1 MNWGVLEGD
10 CHRVP
15 RPTRQQQGTQRTQ
28 QKTSHQQQTK
38 SARWFFCSTENV
50 INSFHLVVISTIHL
64 WRYTFGCTTLEKL
77 CFQGTGCGLWP
88 WLLQSFLDFG
98 RSCLQCSF
106 RSPPRSC
113 SVELHSRQS
122 LCHLWNNLKLSMN
135 GRRTVL
141 RVPCEI
147 EKNRFE
153 ANNHVK
159 IEQHCRFPFWQVF
172 VHKSCRPKM
181 LLCLRRNSFL
191 IKPLVGYF
199 RVCLLFAMN
208 PWSLFDHFLITFDHF
223 LITFCV
229 LFKGFYEF
237 YHCGYRKTS
246 HMRARWAAASVT
258 LGDPIWDSLVVPSV
272 SFKLAQ
278 PVQPKFHHLIC
289 IQNVK

>member
-147 EKNRFE
+147 GKKTDLRPTIMWKLNSTAGSLFGRFSYT
-153 ANNHVK
+153 NHVA
-159 IEQHCRFPFWQVF
+159 
-172 VHKSCRPKM
+172 PK
-181 LLCLRRNSFL
+181 C
-191 IKPLVGYF
+191 YY
-199 RVCLLFAMN
+199 VCEGILSWSN
-208 PWSLFDHFLITFDHF
+208 PWLVTSGFAFCSPWTHDHFLITFWSL
-223 LITFCV
+223 LITFWSPFV
-229 LFKGFYEF
+229 SFSKGFTNFTIVDIEKPLIWEP
-237 YHCGYRKTS
+237 GEPLL
-246 HMRARWAAASVT
+246 RWRSVT
-258 LGDPIWDSLVVPSV
+258 QYGILS
-272 SFKLAQ
+272 
-278 PVQPKFHHLIC
+278 
-289 IQNVK
+289 

>member
-10 CHRVP
+10 GHRVP

-147 EKNRFE
+147 EKKPIWGQQSCENWT
-153 ANNHVK
+153 ALQV
-159 IEQHCRFPFWQVF
+159 PFLAGFRTQIMSPQNATMFAKEFFLDQTPGWLLQGLPF
-172 VHKSCRPKM
+172 VRHEPMITFWS
-181 LLCLRRNSFL
+181 
-191 IKPLVGYF
+191 
-199 RVCLLFAMN
+199 LFDHF
-208 PWSLFDHFLITFDHF
+208 WSLFDHFLCPFQR
-223 LITFCV
+223 V
-229 LFKGFYEF
+229 LRILPLWISKNLSYESQVSRCF
-237 YHCGYRKTS
+237 GD
-246 HMRARWAAASVT
+246 ARWPNMGFSRSSQCF
-258 LGDPIWDSLVVPSV
+258 L
-272 SFKLAQ
+272 
-278 PVQPKFHHLIC
+278 
-289 IQNVK
+289 

>member
-147 EKNRFE
+147 EKKPIWGQQSCENWT
-153 ANNHVK
+153 ALQV
-159 IEQHCRFPFWQVF
+159 PFLAGFRTQIMSPQNATMFAKEFFLDQTPGWLLQGLPF
-172 VHKSCRPKM
+172 VRHEPM
-181 LLCLRRNSFL
+181 ITF
-191 IKPLVGYF
+191 
-199 RVCLLFAMN
+199 
-208 PWSLFDHFLITFDHF
+208 WSL